1 MLLAIWIIYVLFCVK
16 YQSNKILINW
26 KLLKGNKINKITAQK
41 FSVVKVKKK
50 NKIKEKSKK

>member
-1 MLLAIWIIYVLFCVK
+1 MFLFCVK

-26 KLLKGNKINKITAQK
+26 KLLPVNKINKITAQK

-50 NKIKEKSKK
+50 KKIKEKSKK

>member
-26 KLLKGNKINKITAQK
+26 KLLLVNKINHCTEVFCCKS
-41 FSVVKVKKK
+41 FSKKK
-50 NKIKEKSKK
+50 KENKREK